1 MLAALRSSA
10 TVVRTSLL
18 QHCRVRVA
26 ATTYRGVPEGRI
38 GFASDASSSQA
49 HGTYLDKAVVTDRVL
64 ALVKK
69 MEKVDPAKVQPT
81 SHFQNDLGLDS
92 LDTVEIVMA
101 FEEEFRIEIPDSEAD
116 KIFSCQDA
124 IQYIASQPRAK

>member
-10 TVVRTSLL
+10 TVVRTALL
-18 QHCRVRVA
+18 QHCRVSVA
-26 ATTYRGVPEGRI
+26 ATTYRGAGDSRTI
-38 GFASDASSSQA
+38 GFATEAQ
-49 HGTYLDKAVVTDRVL
+49 HGGTYLDKGSVTDRVI

-69 MEKVDPAKVQPT
+69 MEKVDPSKVSPA

-101 FEEEFRIEIPDSEAD
+101 FEEEFNIEIPDSEAD

-124 IQYIASQPRAK
+124 IDYIASQPRAK